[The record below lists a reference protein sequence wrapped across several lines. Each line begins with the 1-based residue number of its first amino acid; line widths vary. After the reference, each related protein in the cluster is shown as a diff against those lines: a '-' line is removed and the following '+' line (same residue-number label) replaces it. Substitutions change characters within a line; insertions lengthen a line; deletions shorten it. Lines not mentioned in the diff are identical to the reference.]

1 MATLR
6 SSLPSHFPPSQELA
20 PPGPWY
26 WRQNPGKGPSFLFCN
41 SLNSLPTLI
50 TVCGHLHSK
59 WRSKHQKMA
68 SLMTTSTP
76 FSPSATSSRRVRVTT
91 LLQYLGPGWAHP
103 GECQIISKCWP
114 FYKFT
119 HDNEHDLKYKLYPW
133 PRTLHWAPD
142 SKCLVFPLEDFRH
155 VWN

>member
-6 SSLPSHFPPSQELA
+6 SSLPSHFPPSQDLA

-26 WRQNPGKGPSFLFCN
+26 WRQNPGKGPSFLLCD

-76 FSPSATSSRRVRVTT
+76 FSPICHFFKESQGHYTASVSQSWVGPSRRMSNYFQVLR
-91 LLQYLGPGWAHP
+91 L
-103 GECQIISKCWP
+103 

-119 HDNEHDLKYKLYPW
+119 HDEELYPW